1 MRMRRM
7 PLVVTLVLLG
17 PLAACGGGGGDDDA
31 PADNVPP
38 EARLAATPD
47 LVAVGAEVRFSVA
60 GSIDMDGRI
69 TGFHLNF
76 ADGSP
81 AVDFA
86 SATVATH
93 RFTVPGLYQVTLTVT
108 DDGGASASATTAV
121 NVASP

>member
-1 MRMRRM
+1 MRMRWSG
-7 PLVVTLVLLG
+7 LVLAVVG
-17 PLAACGGGGGDDDA
+17 LATGCGGGDDDGP
-31 PADNVPP
+31 PADNLPP

-47 LVAVGAEVRFSVA
+47 LATIGAEVMFSVA

-69 TGFHLNF
+69 AAFHLDF

-86 SATVATH
+86 VAQVTTH
-93 RFTVPGLYQVTLTVT
+93 RFTVPGLYQATLTVT
-108 DDGGASASATTAV
+108 DDAGATASATASV